1 MLEEGENFV
10 ISEVT
15 GVARIVE
22 VRTRQIT
29 DYDKFR
35 IAVTAGMVETPVLP
49 SRDGTIMMRIK
60 GRWSVLF
67 IQQPP
72 RLRNIQYLDRSEDKL
87 RVFTLA
93 FPWMILGLK
102 FQGNGCVDVFS
113 RAAKSPVVSTKSELV
128 ILPLPNSDELG
139 KRCMGQAFGM
149 TVNTGSSIAEVAVAV
164 QAYFDGS
171 TYNRDLP
178 RNTMELPR
186 EFETTE
192 FDGVLGALEAWARWT
207 EKAGKKWPD
216 IVNVGFRPAESFGV
230 FASRLPI

>member
-1 MLEEGENFV
+1 MLEEGENIV
-10 ISEVT
+10 ISADSGVVRVIEVH
-15 GVARIVE
+15 
-22 VRTRQIT
+22 TRQMT
-29 DYDKFR
+29 DFDKFR
-35 IAVTAGMVETPVLP
+35 SAVTAGMVETPVLP

-60 GRWSVLF
+60 GKWSVLF